1 MFAKIKTKDDTDKLP
16 LKSNQSIIQLHNS
29 TVTVNKHRQKDQN
42 CARNCA
48 FKYGRCCAGKAKTFM
63 FTKQVVKVTT

>member
-1 MFAKIKTKDDTDKLP
+1 MKIKTKDGTNKLL

-29 TVTVNKHRQKDQN
+29 TVTVNQNRQKEQN